1 MTKERFFNFIQNPLS
16 VHANDIEELEQI
28 IEQFPY
34 FQTARLIYTKS
45 LHNENSYLYNDE
57 LKRTAAF
64 AADRSVLYKLIH
76 SIKKDVTIDEPES
89 LITEDIGSKSVIN
102 PVQEVPDLNVF
113 VFEEKTVRSTGHCRF
128 REKA

>member
-1 MTKERFFNFIQNPLS
+1 MTKERFLIFIQQPYNIQT
-16 VHANDIEELEQI
+16 NDIEELEQI

-64 AADRSVLYKLIH
+64 AADKAFFTNSSTP
-76 SIKKDVTIDEPES
+76 SIKTHILLTQMV
-89 LITEDIGSKSVIN
+89 
-102 PVQEVPDLNVF
+102 
-113 VFEEKTVRSTGHCRF
+113 
-128 REKA
+128 